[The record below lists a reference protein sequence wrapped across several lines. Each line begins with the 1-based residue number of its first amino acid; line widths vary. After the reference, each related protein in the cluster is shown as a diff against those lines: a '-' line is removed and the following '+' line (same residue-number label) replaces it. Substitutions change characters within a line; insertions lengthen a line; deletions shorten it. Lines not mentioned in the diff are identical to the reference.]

1 MAFRF
6 GFRDPATI
14 TLVRTV
20 LETLSEKAN
29 VRKSSGKN
37 IFARK
42 RGVKKYPLPG
52 SYPGYGYP

>member
-6 GFRDPATI
+6 GADPATI

-29 VRKSSGKN
+29 VAGKVPEK
-37 IFARK
+37 IF
-42 RGVKKYPLPG
+42 LPEKEV
-52 SYPGYGYP
+52 